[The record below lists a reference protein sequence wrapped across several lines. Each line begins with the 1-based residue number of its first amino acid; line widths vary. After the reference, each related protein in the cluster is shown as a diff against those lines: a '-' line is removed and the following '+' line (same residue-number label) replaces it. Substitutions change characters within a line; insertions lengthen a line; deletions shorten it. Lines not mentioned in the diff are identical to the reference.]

1 MFVVKRDEL
10 PPGPWPNV
18 AEDEAEAKGAGV
30 VENEAMTEGAV
41 TAGAMDVLAGA
52 PVTEV

>member
-30 VENEAMTEGAV
+30 AEAEAV
-41 TAGAMDVLAGA
+41 TARAVDVLVGA